1 MGGGYAAQLAVA
13 DPNLKAVAINYG
25 ALPTDKAALA
35 RIHAAVLGNFG
46 GQDRGITPDDVHA
59 FQAAMESM
67 ENHRGGPATPAPFP
81 PPQPVPVP
89 KLVPPLAGP
98 HSRSPDLS
106 KLRTPTDGIRPGSPH
121 SKQQTPLPS
130 DCQSTSACI

>member
-1 MGGGYAAQLAVA
+1 MAEEEADVDPDRIGAIGWCMGGGYAAQLAVA

-46 GQDRGITPDDVHA
+46 GQDRHYPGRRARFPGSDGIHGDYW
-59 FQAAMESM
+59 AA
-67 ENHRGGPATPAPFP
+67 PPQPPAPFP

-89 KLVPPLAGP
+89 KLVPPWPGP
-98 HSRSPDLS
+98 TADP
-106 KLRTPTDGIRPGSPH
+106 RT
-121 SKQQTPLPS
+121 
-130 DCQSTSACI
+130 